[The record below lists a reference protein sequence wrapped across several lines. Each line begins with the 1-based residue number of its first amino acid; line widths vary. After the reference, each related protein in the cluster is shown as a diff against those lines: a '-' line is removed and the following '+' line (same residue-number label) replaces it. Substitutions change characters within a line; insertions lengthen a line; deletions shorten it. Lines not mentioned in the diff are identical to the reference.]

1 MATKKEE
8 KKEAEEKVS
17 QPEHTMIQMV
27 PEVEMTVVEGM
38 RKPKKTSKIKTV
50 DDLPGVGEKIAEKL
64 KKSGYVDLMSVA
76 ASSPKEL
83 GEHAGVGEL
92 TSEKIIKKA
101 RDVLDIGFETA
112 ADVLDRRGKIGRI
125 STGSKNLDA
134 LLGGGFETQSVTE
147 FHGAFASGK
156 TQVAFQLAVNVQKH
170 KEDGGVGG
178 TCIFLD
184 SEGTFRPERIVQ
196 IADAAGMD
204 PEKVLKGIYVAR
216 CYNSD
221 HQMVLADS
229 LGELIKE
236 KNVKLVIIDSVTSN
250 FRADYSGR
258 GELATRQQRLNRH
271 LHTLQKLTDVFN
283 VAVYI
288 TNQVMSR
295 PDILYGDPTR
305 PIGGHILG
313 HFSTHRIYV
322 RKSKGSTRIARMVDS
337 PNLPESETVFKI
349 NETGVSDPEEK

>member
-1 MATKKEE
+1 MATKE
-8 KKEAEEKVS
+8 KDEKTETEDIAVS
-17 QPEHTMIQMV
+17 TAGDTKVEK
-27 PEVEMTVVEGM
+27 EMTVVEEM
-38 RKPKKTSKIKTV
+38 RKPKKSSKIKTV

-64 KKSGYVDLMSVA
+64 KGAGYIDLMSVA

-112 ADVLDRRGKIGRI
+112 SDVLDRRGKIGRI
-125 STGSKNLDA
+125 TTGSNNLDA
-134 LLGGGFETQSVTE
+134 LLGGGVETQSVTE
-147 FHGAFASGK
+147 FHGAFGSGK
-156 TQVAFQLAVNVQKH
+156 TQVAFQLAVNVQRPR
-170 KEDGGVGG
+170 EEGGIGG
-178 TCIFLD
+178 TCIYLD

-196 IADAAGMD
+196 IAQSAGMD
-204 PEKVLKGIYVAR
+204 PKKVLKGIYVAR

-250 FRADYSGR
+250 FRVDYSGR

-271 LHTLQKLTDVFN
+271 LHTLQRLTDVFN

-288 TNQVMSR
+288 TNQVMAR
-295 PDILYGDPTR
+295 PDILYGDPTK

-313 HFSTHRIYV
+313 HFSTHRVYV
-322 RKSKGSTRIARMVDS
+322 RKSKGNTRIARMVDS

-349 NETGVSDPEEK
+349 DETGILDPEEK